1 MKYNILITGAIGWP
15 IGADFVRG
23 QLKDYQGKHVDVY
36 VDSFGGAV
44 VDALDIR
51 QQFIDHG
58 DVTVHIFGMT
68 ASAATILAMG
78 AKKVVM
84 SKYAMMLVHQCSNW
98 VDTWGSMNAEQLELA
113 IKNLMAV
120 KDKLETV
127 DHVIA
132 NVYAAKTGK
141 SVEDCAAWMKK
152 ASWLTADKCKEMGL
166 VDGITEEGA
175 VIEDLT
181 DELRSKIVA
190 CGLPVPVKE
199 KVEEQQ
205 EEKPMTLREQAQYIK
220 NVLQNLFA
228 PKKEVEVSQNNDEKK
243 MKVKDYA
250 SINAALEV
258 EEMEAAENGSV
269 TLTAD
274 EMKGLNDHIAGLN
287 ETIENLKKADGDGT
301 TRTEGGEGKEN
312 DVPGALASEMYKNL
326 FEND

>member
-15 IGADFVRG
+15 FSANFVRD
-23 QLKDYQGKHVDVY
+23 QLKGLEGKHVDVY

-84 SKYAMMLVHQCSNW
+84 SKFAMLLVHQCSNW
-98 VDTWGSMNAEQLELA
+98 VDTWGSMNAEQLAQA
-113 IKNLMAV
+113 IKNLTAV

-152 ASWLTADKCKEMGL
+152 ASWLTADKCKDMGL
-166 VDGITEEGA
+166 VDDICEEGTEM
-175 VIEDLT
+175 EDLT
-181 DELRSKIVA
+181 DELRAKIVA
-190 CGLPVPVKE
+190 CGFPVPGSEE
-199 KVEEQQ
+199 KQ

-220 NVLQNLFA
+220 NVLLNLFS
-228 PKKEVEVSQNNDEKK
+228 PKKDVEEVTQNTDKK

-250 SINAALEV
+250 SINAALKV

-269 TLTAD
+269 TLTA
-274 EMKGLNDHIAGLN
+274 EQMKNLNDLLAEQN
-287 ETIENLKKADGDGT
+287 ETIENLNKADGDGT
-301 TRTEGGEGKEN
+301 TRTEGGEGN
-312 DVPGALASEMYKNL
+312 GDAMPGALASEMYKNL